1 MKLRSMWRT
10 ESVDSTVL
18 MPRRAASRPANVL
31 LPVPLV
37 PARSTVTD
45 LRCSRML
52 QGTADAGRPVG
63 SAQVNNIG
71 QQTQP
76 ALALVGLRRAWGGSA
91 ETTGEWLSC

>member
-18 MPRRAASRPANVL
+18 MPRRAASRPASVL

-52 QGTADAGRPVG
+52 QGTISVEDKPTHTIGLGRYVMDG
-63 SAQVNNIG
+63 AQ
-71 QQTQP
+71 QHAFTC
-76 ALALVGLRRAWGGSA
+76 AACA
-91 ETTGEWLSC
+91 C